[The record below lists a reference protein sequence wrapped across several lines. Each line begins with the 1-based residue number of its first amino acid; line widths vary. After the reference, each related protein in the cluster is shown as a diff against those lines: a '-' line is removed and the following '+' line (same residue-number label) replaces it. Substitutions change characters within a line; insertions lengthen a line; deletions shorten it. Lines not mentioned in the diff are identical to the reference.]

1 MSNIIQDCTADPVSI
16 PSDST
21 TASVITATVIDS
33 DTSNAVDGVTVTW
46 VATGTGSLNAT
57 TSVTDNN
64 GKAVVNLT
72 ASAAGSI
79 NVTAT
84 TDDDATGKS
93 ATVTAE
99 EVAAGNAV
107 ISCSASPT
115 ALPYD
120 GSVMS
125 VITAVVADASTTPPI
140 PVPDIEVTF
149 TSDVGELSSPTGTT
163 DADGAATT
171 TLVVSDGVASVVAIT
186 ATTASDAVGKTARV
200 FANAPL
206 AAADV
211 LNQSDADNH
220 TLDQYDI
227 DFGVTAIIPYFVG
240 AAGGDTVTFYWGS
253 HQLQFEVA
261 NPLSELPRV
270 IDVSADMPPAALGDG
285 VYQIYYTVRDEA
297 GNTTAS
303 EGITITVKNSGHTSP
318 TLPAPVIP
326 GSEDGYLNIEETI
339 AGLDV
344 TVTYP
349 DMAEGDVITLYWG
362 ANDTPQG
369 NPIPAASASFTH
381 TVGAGETSYVEPISA
396 GLFFPSG
403 VPDGGYEGVLHA
415 YYTVIK
421 AGSTG
426 GELLVSN
433 QLPIRVDTLAP

>member
-1 MSNIIQDCTADPVSI
+1 MPNKILDCTANPTNI
-16 PSDST
+16 PSDNT
-21 TASVITATVIDS
+21 SVSIITATVVDAETNTPVS
-33 DTSNAVDGVTVTW
+33 DISVSWA
-46 VATGTGSLNAT
+46 ATGTSSLEAP
-57 TSVTDNN
+57 TSNSGVD

-84 TDDDATGKS
+84 TADDATGQS

-99 EVAAGNAV
+99 EVVVGNAV
-107 ISCSASPT
+107 FSCSASPT

-125 VITAVVADASTTPPI
+125 VITAVVADTSTTPPT
-140 PVPDIEVTF
+140 PVPDVEVTF
-149 TSDVGELSSPTGTT
+149 TSDGGELSSSTGTT

-171 TLVVSDGVASVVAIT
+171 TLVVNTGVASVVTVTAI
-186 ATTASDAVGKTARV
+186 TASDAVGKVARV

-206 AAADV
+206 VAADV
-211 LNQSDADNH
+211 LNQSDADDH

-227 DFGVTAIIPYFVG
+227 DFGVTAIVPFFVG
-240 AAGGDTVTFYWGS
+240 AAGGDIVTFCWGS
-253 HQLQFEVA
+253 HQLQFKIA

-270 IDVSADMPPAALGDG
+270 IDVSADMPPAALSDG
-285 VYQIYYTVRDEA
+285 VYQIYYTVRDTA

-303 EGITITVKNSGHTSP
+303 EGITVTVKNSGHTSP

-326 GSEDGYLNIEETI
+326 GSEDGYLNIQETI
-339 AGLDV
+339 DGLDV
-344 TVTYP
+344 TIAYP
-349 DMAEGDVITLYWG
+349 DMAEGDFVTLYWG

-369 NPIPAASASFTH
+369 NPIPAASGTFTH
-381 TVGAGETSYVEPISA
+381 TVGAGETSYIESIIA
-396 GLFFPSG
+396 DLFFPGG

-415 YYTVIK
+415 YYTVLK
-421 AGSTG
+421 AGSAG